1 MIDMYV
7 FKHPTP
13 DYLVRLDPKKEYIK
27 QATYFISKM
36 KDLPLKEAF
45 FKVKEF
51 VSKDNHC
58 SGNPIIRFNNRDENG
73 DSFIDSEP
81 ILDYIQ
87 SVQNERQVLAPSFT
101 TYLHPSVRKSLHSE
115 FISTNIN
122 ARKQDKKQMFYYTQ
136 IGDKEKADYY
146 DNMQATR
153 KIFNNSLSGAYASKS
168 TILYNPSAHYTL
180 TSITRCLASIGN
192 AVTESIVS
200 GNKIFIDPDSVINYL
215 TCILANTDFKAFQ
228 AVMTKYEI
236 YYPNVDDVMSMIVRS
251 TEWFWNIPSKL
262 EYIRSYVSKF
272 TPLELAAVL
281 YTNDLYHFR
290 KHNPVMTQRFLEALS
305 CIKTGYSTPETQLND
320 IYNTQEGVISHVHNI
335 CADIIRGKAIEY
347 EKMVGTEDMD
357 MLSSTAKYI
366 AETLTEYKDFISA
379 LMVTNTPPVNIAYI
393 KELMR
398 RCIVLSDTDSTCA
411 TYDEWVE
418 WYYARQDT
426 TIGNPIAIAS
436 SVMTIATQILD
447 HYIKMLAGNMNID
460 IGRVESLKMKNE
472 FFWNNFVTMNASKHY
487 FADVAIKEGNVY
499 KDPKLELK
507 GVHLI
512 ASNVSPRY
520 RDIGHGIINDIRKTL
535 REGKLLDL
543 HGYITQVA
551 NVERDI
557 IQRIK
562 NADTSVLSIDKIKDL
577 KAYKDGVE
585 HPELTPYV
593 HHMLWRDVFQSKYG
607 DPGEPTYM
615 IVKVPSTLD
624 SPSKMQAYLD
634 GLEDRELAER
644 FSKFLVRHKKKNFG
658 TFRVPLSLLG
668 VNGLP
673 DEINR
678 CVDYKRIVKD
688 NCNMM
693 YTVLEAIGFYKT
705 SDMLISELGP
715 Y

>member
-7 FKHPTP
+7 FKHPTEE
-13 DYLVRLDPKKEYIK
+13 YLVRLDPKKEYIK
-27 QATYFISKM
+27 QATYFISKT
-36 KDLPLKEAF
+36 KNIPLKEAF
-45 FKVKEF
+45 YKVKTF
-51 VSKDNHC
+51 VSSDASC
-58 SGNPIIRFNNRDENG
+58 SGNPIIRYNNKDENG
-73 DSFIDSEP
+73 DTFIDAEP

-87 SVQNERQVLAPSFT
+87 SVQDDRQVLAPSFT
-101 TYLHPSVRKSLHSE
+101 TYVHPSVKKSLHSE

-200 GNKIFIDPDSVINYL
+200 GNKIFIDPESVINYL

-228 AVMTKYEI
+228 DVMVKYNI
-236 YYPNVDDVMSMIVRS
+236 YYPTVDDVMSMINRS
-251 TEWFWNIPSKL
+251 TEWFWNIPSKT
-262 EYIRSYVSKF
+262 EYIRKYVSTF

-290 KHNPVMTQRFLEALS
+290 KHNPEFTQTFLEALS
-305 CIKTGYSTPETQLND
+305 YSKTGYSSPETQVKD

-335 CADIIRGKAIEY
+335 CADAIRGKAIEY
-347 EKMVGTEDMD
+347 EKMVGTEDLD
-357 MLSSTAKYI
+357 MLASTAKYV

-379 LMVTNTPPVNIAYI
+379 LLVTNTAPVNIAYI

-411 TYDEWVE
+411 TYDEWVD
-418 WYYARQDT
+418 WYYKRNDT
-426 TIGNPIAIAS
+426 KITNPIAIAS
-436 SVMTIATQILD
+436 SVMTIATQ
-447 HYIKMLAGNMNID
+447 MLAGNMNID
-460 IGRVESLKMKNE
+460 SSRVESLKMKNE

-487 FADVAIKEGNVY
+487 FADVSIKEGNVY
-499 KDPKLELK
+499 ANPKLELK

-535 REGKLLDL
+535 REGKLLNL
-543 HGYITQVA
+543 HGYIQQVA
-551 NVERDI
+551 DVERDI

-593 HHMLWRDVFQSKYG
+593 HHMLWKEVFQRKYG

-615 IVKVPSTLD
+615 IVKVPSVLD
-624 SPSKMQAYLD
+624 SASKMKNYLD

-644 FSKFLVRHKKKNFG
+644 FSKFLVRNNKKNIG

-668 VNGLP
+668 KDGLP